1 MIGKNMVSQD
11 TPITAM
17 KPMSVAFLLTQSL
30 ESPSGLGRYFP
41 LAKGLVRL
49 GHQVE
54 IYALH
59 PDIESLSVPFSEQD
73 GVKIQ
78 YVAPMHVRKINNQ
91 KHYYPASKLVS
102 LATIATL
109 QLTRAALTTQ
119 AKLLYLCKPHPM
131 NSIAGLT
138 AKFLSRKWICLDCDD
153 YEAASGNFAAE
164 WQKQMVVFFEKKM
177 PGQVRLITTN
187 TYFLRQKLILWGAP
201 AERIFFL
208 PNGVDR
214 QRFQQPNLAKIS
226 SLRQQ
231 LVLEGRNVILYIGS
245 MSLASHAVDL
255 LLQAFPEVLAACPRA
270 VLLMVGGGEDI
281 ERLQRQCRAL
291 GIEHA
296 VRWVGRVAPEQAV
309 YYYHLAHVSVDPV
322 YDNDAARSRS
332 PLKMFE
338 SWACGTPFVSADIG
352 DRKLLSGSPPAAVLT
367 EPGDPEALSAGI
379 LQVIQ
384 KPPIAE
390 ALRQSGLNN
399 VEGYY
404 WDHLSDKAERFLQ
417 EFGVK

>member
-119 AKLLYLCKPHPM
+119 AKLLYLCTCCCSPM
-131 NSIAGLT
+131 
-138 AKFLSRKWICLDCDD
+138 R
-153 YEAASGNFAAE
+153 
-164 WQKQMVVFFEKKM
+164 
-177 PGQVRLITTN
+177 
-187 TYFLRQKLILWGAP
+187 
-201 AERIFFL
+201 
-208 PNGVDR
+208 
-214 QRFQQPNLAKIS
+214 
-226 SLRQQ
+226 
-231 LVLEGRNVILYIGS
+231 
-245 MSLASHAVDL
+245 
-255 LLQAFPEVLAACPRA
+255 
-270 VLLMVGGGEDI
+270 
-281 ERLQRQCRAL
+281 
-291 GIEHA
+291 
-296 VRWVGRVAPEQAV
+296 
-309 YYYHLAHVSVDPV
+309 
-322 YDNDAARSRS
+322 
-332 PLKMFE
+332 
-338 SWACGTPFVSADIG
+338 
-352 DRKLLSGSPPAAVLT
+352 
-367 EPGDPEALSAGI
+367 
-379 LQVIQ
+379 
-384 KPPIAE
+384 
-390 ALRQSGLNN
+390 
-399 VEGYY
+399 
-404 WDHLSDKAERFLQ
+404 
-417 EFGVK
+417 